1 MIKLIPLLFVFS
13 LTYGNSVDYLLPDS
27 GAVFSHTLEGVLKH
41 SRSEILIISP
51 SFNHASLKRAALEAV
66 KRGSHLTLIVQS
78 LKGDPLS
85 IAQYERVDVRTL
97 IGRPLEGSII
107 VVDNQQSCTFSAPI
121 DAETFGQ
128 NASLVHCSDDIV
140 ELKSLQTIFLP
151 LIKRSKAYLE

>member
-1 MIKLIPLLFVFS
+1 
-13 LTYGNSVDYLLPDS
+13 
-27 GAVFSHTLEGVLKH
+27 
-41 SRSEILIISP
+41 
-51 SFNHASLKRAALEAV
+51 
-66 KRGSHLTLIVQS
+66 LTLIVQS

>member
-1 MIKLIPLLFVFS
+1 MIKFLPLLFVFS
-13 LTYGNSVDYLLPDS
+13 LTYGNTIDYLLPDS
-27 GAVFSHTLEGVLKH
+27 GAVFSHTLEGILKH

-51 SFNHASLKRAALEAV
+51 SFNHVSLKRASLEAV

-85 IAQYERVDVRTL
+85 VAQYERVDVRTL

-107 VVDNQQSCTFSAPI
+107 IIDNQQVCTFSASI
-121 DAETFGQ
+121 DSESFIQ
-128 NASLVHCSDDIV
+128 NTSIVHCSDDAV
-140 ELKSLQTIFLP
+140 ELRSLQTIFLP